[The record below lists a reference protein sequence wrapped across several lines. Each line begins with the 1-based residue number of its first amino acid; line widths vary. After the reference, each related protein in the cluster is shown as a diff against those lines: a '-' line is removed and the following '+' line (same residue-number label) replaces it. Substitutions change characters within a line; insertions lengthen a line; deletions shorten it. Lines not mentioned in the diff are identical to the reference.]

1 MAPRTNLPGDVRTV
15 DKTGVYRAKDGTG
28 IYLNQGD
35 AVAAHVWDQ
44 VSYDADGTKDFNAPA
59 QETDLFSFVKDA
71 PQNQKAEDTW
81 SDKRMV
87 PGAPENRMEPPVANR
102 TDAELASDSATKTA
116 KKG

>member
-35 AVAAHVWDQ
+35 PVAQHVWDQ
-44 VSYDADGTKDFNAPA
+44 VTYDAEGTEAHNAPA
-59 QETDLFSFVKDA
+59 TETDLFSYSKQA
-71 PQNQKAEDTW
+71 PQDQKATDTW

-87 PGAPENRMEPPVANR
+87 PAAPENRMETPAQNRSDADLAASEAN
-102 TDAELASDSATKTA
+102 KGP
-116 KKG
+116 KKS